1 MIGTLRR
8 SWDSDHL
15 RTAPERCLPV
25 SIAVCLLFVGLEN
38 LLVLW
43 LGSAWLLTGDDLP
56 GLWRLAEFWGSP
68 RQGAIPRALAAVHCV
83 MVVYLW
89 VMSRASRPL
98 RRSAAPLGTALLIAA
113 QHYWLLNVVLPVPV
127 YRVLRLW

>member
-1 MIGTLRR
+1 MIGTHRR

-38 LLVLW
+38 LL
-43 LGSAWLLTGDDLP
+43 
-56 GLWRLAEFWGSP
+56 
-68 RQGAIPRALAAVHCV
+68 
-83 MVVYLW
+83 
-89 VMSRASRPL
+89 
-98 RRSAAPLGTALLIAA
+98 
-113 QHYWLLNVVLPVPV
+113 PVPV